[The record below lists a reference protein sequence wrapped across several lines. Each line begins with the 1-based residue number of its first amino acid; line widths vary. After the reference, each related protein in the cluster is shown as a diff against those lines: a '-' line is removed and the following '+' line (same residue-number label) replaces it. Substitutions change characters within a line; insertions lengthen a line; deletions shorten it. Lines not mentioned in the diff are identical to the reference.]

1 MNRLLATTATT
12 AWKGPIRLLC
22 SPYRR
27 KLKVQYIHDLKQQQ
41 QQQPMG
47 GVAIKN
53 EDNTKQHFDAI
64 YAAENPVLYKEHI
77 FDALQYVSDDFN
89 KSEFDRLIL
98 PWALEKSKRRHDG
111 NGNAG
116 SGDDS
121 DEPPPATILE
131 FVDLGACFGN
141 TTMATLYGMSCEAI
155 RDNWASVEQC
165 MTIVTGGAAGSSR
178 RRFPARTT
186 AIDISE
192 SAMAYGK
199 NVGLFDETI
208 VANVNFMLGETKD
221 RVRAAMATAD
231 ILIAAGALVYFDPV
245 AIEEMMNAFCNGTES
260 IRKKEEG
267 YVFVNFLHPFGLE
280 KSDVT
285 KRLLLSKLEFVGSRA
300 SRHRRLSTL
309 EQKNYA
315 GEEWVLLE
323 IWVLK
328 RRSNY

>member
-22 SPYRR
+22 SSYRR
-27 KLKVQYIHDLKQQQ
+27 KLKVQYIHDLKQQQQ

-208 VANVNFMLGETKD
+208 VANVNVMLGETK
-221 RVRAAMATAD
+221 
-231 ILIAAGALVYFDPV
+231 
-245 AIEEMMNAFCNGTES
+245 
-260 IRKKEEG
+260 
-267 YVFVNFLHPFGLE
+267 
-280 KSDVT
+280 VT
-285 KRLLLSKLEFVGSRA
+285 GSGRPWQ
-300 SRHRRLSTL
+300 RRTF
-309 EQKNYA
+309 
-315 GEEWVLLE
+315 
-323 IWVLK
+323 
-328 RRSNY
+328 